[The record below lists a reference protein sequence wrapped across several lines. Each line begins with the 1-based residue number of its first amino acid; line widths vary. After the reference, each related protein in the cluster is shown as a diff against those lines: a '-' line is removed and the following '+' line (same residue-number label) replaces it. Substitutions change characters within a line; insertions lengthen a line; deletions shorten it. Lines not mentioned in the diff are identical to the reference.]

1 MDGRRSSAAHANR
14 HRPSR
19 HYFTLRP
26 TRRALSAF
34 NLTIVSSSGSR
45 VRNPPTVR
53 SGRPQRAQSNSSEP
67 RLRHLFA
74 IMKMHIDPQKNGRAH
89 KVQIQIL
96 ARTPR
101 AGSSNKSAGP
111 PFLKQM
117 IAQYFHI
124 SQTISSKMSCEM
136 SFRVDKTPTQDQQLE
151 QHHQSQC
158 QLRTSLRRINYSSK
172 SSQRR
177 SSQSSCEMTTDKSIK
192 RSNICLTDSKRS
204 TASWCSPMKKPVWCN
219 NNTLS

>member
-117 IAQYFHI
+117 IAQFFHI
-124 SQTISSKMSCEM
+124 SQTISS
-136 SFRVDKTPTQDQQLE
+136 
-151 QHHQSQC
+151 
-158 QLRTSLRRINYSSK
+158 
-172 SSQRR
+172 
-177 SSQSSCEMTTDKSIK
+177 
-192 RSNICLTDSKRS
+192 
-204 TASWCSPMKKPVWCN
+204 
-219 NNTLS
+219 